1 MTARRI
7 ATWVV
12 VLGILAAAAW
22 VAWWFLFSPA
32 AKIRQEY
39 GLLVRRQEEYRPF
52 PTARELHDMLHRN
65 DPLASPPPPASAP
78 QLYDPGVMGAS
89 ERLGKELRAFDGT
102 SGLELLRDCF
112 RSNAGQA
119 GGDKK
124 REEANRLVAQRIG
137 VQYCLGLPAD
147 RLRPAL
153 EFVKQ
158 SDWGDPTVPELLR
171 IFLERLLRDGPA
183 EFQAL
188 DAEAHQK
195 KQAGDYPGAL
205 DVYRKSLAYAEKWQ
219 LPVPEAR
226 TLIGMGSTL
235 RKMGQLQEAEKAYL
249 KAKAVLDVTPHPGCR
264 RRHAREQPGPPV
276 HGPQPI
282 RGRVHLDVKGSRDR
296 PEAVIGR
303 AGLPGARP
311 DQPHRRLRQAGQTR
325 GRRPLWGTKRSPSAA
340 RTARGPPVLRRRQGG
355 RCRDQGR
362 PGPADGSGGPV
373 PERHRHL
380 RAVGPEA
387 RRGPGPTCANYAHL
401 LDQMGRTAAARDARD
416 KAAAY
421 RQAAPPAVPTP

>member
-153 EFVKQ
+153 EFAKQ

-249 KAKAVLDVTPHPGCR
+249 KAKAVLDVAPHPDADDATLGNNLGLLYMDLNR
-264 RRHAREQPGPPV
+264 FEDAYTWMSKAAEIDRKRSSGEPV
-276 HGPQPI
+276 FLA
-282 RGRVHLDVKGSRDR
+282 LDLINLIVVCGKLGKL
-296 PEAVIGR
+296 EE
-303 AGLPGARP
+303 GARLG
-311 DQPHRRLRQAGQTR
+311 DEAIAFCCQ
-325 GRRPLWGTKRSPSAA
+325 GTLEDHPFCAA
-340 RTARGPPVLRRRQGG
+340 AKAAAADIKA
-355 RCRDQGR
+355 DQGR
-362 PGPADGSGGPV
+362 QTEAEALYRSAIDIYERLDPKPAVALAS
-373 PERHRHL
+373 
-380 RAVGPEA
+380 
-387 RRGPGPTCANYAHL
+387 TCANYAHL
-401 LDQMGRTAAARDARD
+401 LDQMGRTAAARDARG

-421 RQAAPPAVPTP
+421 REAAPPAAPTP